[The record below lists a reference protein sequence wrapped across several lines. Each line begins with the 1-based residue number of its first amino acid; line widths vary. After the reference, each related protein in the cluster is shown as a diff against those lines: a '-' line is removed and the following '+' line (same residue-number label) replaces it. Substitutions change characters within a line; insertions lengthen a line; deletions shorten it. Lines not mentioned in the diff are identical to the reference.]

1 MKLLLSIGFF
11 VLLLDQLTKY
21 FFKDKVFFIS
31 SFLKLE
37 YVENT
42 GAAFGMLKGFNWL
55 FIVVAFAVLVF
66 MLWNH
71 VGFKKEKFYFQI
83 ALGFLF
89 GGVLGNLIDRLFLGY
104 VRDFIAFSFW
114 PTFNVADA
122 FSTIAVIILI
132 FYTLISKK
140 VTH

>member
-11 VLLLDQLTKY
+11 VLFLDQLTKY
-21 FFKDKVFFIS
+21 FFKDKVFVIS

-42 GAAFGMLKGFNWL
+42 GAAFGMLKGFSWL

-71 VGFKKEKFYFQI
+71 GEFKKEKFYFQV

-132 FYTLISKK
+132 VYTLISKK
-140 VTH
+140 VAH